1 MLCEKMDADF
11 KDALKNKNA
20 EKLSILR
27 LIRSSVKN
35 FEIQKQASASD
46 EDVVEILQREI
57 KQHKESILAN
67 EKAGRP
73 EEVKRLQEEID
84 FLKTYLPKQLSQDE
98 LKDVVEGAITETQAS
113 GMSDIGKVMG
123 KIMPQVKG
131 RASGDEIGQMVRD
144 ILSK

>member
-67 EKAGRP
+67 EKVGRP
-73 EEVKRLQEEID
+73 EEVKRLQEEIN